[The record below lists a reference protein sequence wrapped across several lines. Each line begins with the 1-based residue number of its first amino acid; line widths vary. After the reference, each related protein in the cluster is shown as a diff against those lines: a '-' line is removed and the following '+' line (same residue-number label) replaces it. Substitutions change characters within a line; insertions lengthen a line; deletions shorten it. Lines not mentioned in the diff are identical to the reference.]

1 MLTAQAMPLVALEQ
15 FFDSLCTGAHGLLR
29 GIGKQSIG
37 GPVNLIGHYLVSL
50 PLCLILGFHYVWK
63 LAGLWGGIAAGL
75 MVVSLIE
82 YGYLLTI
89 DWHVACE
96 EAEARNTAG

>member
-1 MLTAQAMPLVALEQ
+1 MSVLNFSIYIILRYQIPLLLTRDASVIMLTAQAMPLVALEQ

-50 PLCLILGFHYVWK
+50 PLCLILGFQYSWK

-75 MVVSLIE
+75 MV
-82 YGYLLTI
+82 
-89 DWHVACE
+89 
-96 EAEARNTAG
+96 